1 MSILTI
7 LIVLAMLSTLG
18 VLVMGVGSMAHGGKY
33 DDEHSQQLMY
43 ARVGLQGVTFLLL
56 VVALLTSLK

>member
-7 LIVLAMLSTLG
+7 LIVLAMLATLG

-33 DDEHSQQLMY
+33 DDEHSQQFMY
-43 ARVGLQGVTFLLL
+43 ARVGLQAITFVLL

>member
-7 LIVLAMLSTLG
+7 LIVLAMLATLG

-33 DDEHSQQLMY
+33 DDEHSQQFMY
-43 ARVGLQGVTFLLL
+43 ARVGLQGITLILL

>member
-56 VVALLTSLK
+56 VVALLLH

>member
-33 DDEHSQQLMY
+33 DDEHSQQFMY

-56 VVALLTSLK
+56 MAALLLH

>member
-33 DDEHSQQLMY
+33 DDEHSQQFMY

-56 VVALLTSLK
+56 VVALLLH

>member
-7 LIVLAMLSTLG
+7 LIVLAMLATLG

-33 DDEHSQQLMY
+33 DDEHSQQFMY
-43 ARVGLQGVTFLLL
+43 ARVGLQGVTFILL

>member
-33 DDEHSQQLMY
+33 DDEHSQQFMY

-56 VVALLTSLK
+56 VAALLLH

>member
-7 LIVLAMLSTLG
+7 LIFLAMLSTLG

-33 DDEHSQQLMY
+33 DDEHSQQFMY

-56 VVALLTSLK
+56 VAALLLH